1 MSKRDRCSNS
11 AHLITP
17 ADIDE
22 DLLVFVSLRLQ
33 AEPCRKRCMT
43 SSSVLGASV
52 SVSFL
57 SPLLQ
62 AWERGYFSRYF
73 ELQNI
78 ACVTWLGEH

>member
-1 MSKRDRCSNS
+1 MTKLDRCSNS

-22 DLLVFVSLRLQ
+22 DLLVLVSLRLQ

-43 SSSVLGASV
+43 SLGASV
-52 SVSFL
+52 SVSFP
-57 SPLLQ
+57 SPPLLRV
-62 AWERGYFSRYF
+62 WERGYFSRYF